1 MDEFIHLEGY
11 NKIKIF
17 LSKRNFHQCN
27 VIILNHIIHT
37 DNNQLYYQNKSIVE
51 RFPKIE
57 NYKNIN
63 MWYQP
68 RNILL
73 DLTKIIIKRN
83 LTDFYLEVLILS
95 TMQIILAMVLEKN
108 SVY

>member
-1 MDEFIHLEGY
+1 
-11 NKIKIF
+11 
-17 LSKRNFHQCN
+17 
-27 VIILNHIIHT
+27 
-37 DNNQLYYQNKSIVE
+37 
-51 RFPKIE
+51 
-57 NYKNIN
+57 

-95 TMQIILAMVLEKN
+95 TMQIILEMVLEKKAYIKN
-108 SVY
+108 IHFENPAHKKF